1 MEVCSI
7 EGQMDEPN
15 DPTEGAWPV
24 GWDGHERAQLL
35 RMAAWPLPL
44 KLRWLEEAQAVVE
57 HLRSQ
62 WKHAPGGSAPS
73 SGTPE

>member
-1 MEVCSI
+1 MAENELQD
-7 EGQMDEPN
+7 EG
-15 DPTEGAWPV
+15 TWPV

-44 KLRWLEEAQAVVE
+44 KLRWLEEAQALVE

-62 WKHAPGGSAPS
+62 WKHSTSGITPPS
-73 SGTPE
+73 ETGE